1 MITGMTDSPAET
13 TAARPEGG
21 LAAGARVGY
30 RWVLALFLLAG
41 AVQIFLAGYGAFHG
55 GFDAHRTLGFI
66 MAGLALVVVV
76 LALLGRVG
84 VRDIGLSVL
93 LLLLA
98 ALGQSAWA
106 ALGEDSA
113 FFGGLH
119 AFEGLAILGLAGFLH
134 GAAIRRGRETG

>member
-1 MITGMTDSPAET
+1 M
-13 TAARPEGG
+13 
-21 LAAGARVGY
+21 GY

-41 AVQIFLAGYGAFHG
+41 VVQIFLAGYGAFHG
-55 GFDAHRTLGFI
+55 GFDAHRILGFAMSAI
-66 MAGLALVVVV
+66 ALVVVI
-76 LALLGRVG
+76 LAVLGRVG
-84 VRDIGLSVL
+84 GRDIGLSVL

-119 AFEGLAILGLAGFLH
+119 AFEGLAMIGLAGFLH
-134 GAAIRRGRETG
+134 GTAIRRGRGTG

>member
-1 MITGMTDSPAET
+1 
-13 TAARPEGG
+13 
-21 LAAGARVGY
+21 
-30 RWVLALFLLAG
+30 VLALFLLAG

-66 MAGLALVVVV
+66 MSGLALVVVV

-84 VRDIGLSVL
+84 GRDIGLSVL
-93 LLLLA
+93 LFLLA

-106 ALGEDSA
+106 ALGENSA

-134 GAAIRRGRETG
+134 GTAIRRGRDDASVSRAPGPR